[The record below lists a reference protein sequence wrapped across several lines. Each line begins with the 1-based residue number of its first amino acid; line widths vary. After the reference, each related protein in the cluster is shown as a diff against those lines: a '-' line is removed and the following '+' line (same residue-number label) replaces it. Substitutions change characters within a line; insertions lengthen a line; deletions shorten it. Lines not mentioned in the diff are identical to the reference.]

1 MGNPLFD
8 RKSIHCSPTART
20 VKAEPSDFVIVC
32 GEVSVETEN
41 QFISEEKEVYRYIL
55 CGISCCT

>member
-1 MGNPLFD
+1 MGNPLYD

-41 QFISEEKEVYRYIL
+41 QFISEEKEVFRYIS